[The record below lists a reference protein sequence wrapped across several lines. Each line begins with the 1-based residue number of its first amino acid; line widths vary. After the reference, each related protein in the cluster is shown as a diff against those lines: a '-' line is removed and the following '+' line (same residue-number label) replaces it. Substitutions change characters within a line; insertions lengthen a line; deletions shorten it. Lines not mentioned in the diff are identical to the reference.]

1 MQILAPCFGLYCL
14 MFIRDALVANSDVL
28 ANININL
35 PVPFIYNFPLKP
47 LASFGMFFNVTECD
61 EWYMY

>member
-1 MQILAPCFGLYCL
+1 